1 MVVGG
6 RLAERLQPVM
16 ANWWATGDY
25 RNGYYGPPLRLA
37 GTARRF
43 DISPAWFSWVGG
55 ATALGTLLDIGI
67 DEICTHNVRLAN
79 RFRQAMGLDP
89 SNSAIVPVE
98 AAGAAERLAA
108 AGVRAAVRAGNARLS
123 FHVYNT
129 DDDVD
134 AAVAALTGSA
144 ATPPRR

>member
-1 MVVGG
+1 
-6 RLAERLQPVM
+6 M
-16 ANWWATGDY
+16 ANWWATADY
-25 RNGYYGPPLRLA
+25 RNGYYGPPLRLDE
-37 GTARRF
+37 TARRF

-55 ATALGTLLDIGI
+55 ATALETLLEIGI
-67 DEICTHNVRLAN
+67 AVIHDHDVRLAN
-79 RFRQAMGLDP
+79 RFREAMGLDL

-98 AAGAAERLAA
+98 ADGAAERLAG

-134 AAVAALTGSA
+134 AAVAALRG
-144 ATPPRR
+144 